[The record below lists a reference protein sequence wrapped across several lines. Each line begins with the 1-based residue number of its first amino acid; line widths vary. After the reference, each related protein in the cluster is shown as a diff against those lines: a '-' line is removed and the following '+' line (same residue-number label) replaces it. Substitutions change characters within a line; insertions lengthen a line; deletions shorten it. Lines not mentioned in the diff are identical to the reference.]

1 MRNMK
6 NHLKQDRLHLRQ
18 ENVKE
23 YKQNMHRNTRVSKS
37 IYPRIF
43 SIKKGKE
50 IYKILKNK
58 FQGYE
63 KAISIKLQNL

>member
-6 NHLKQDRLHLRQ
+6 NHLK

-23 YKQNMHRNTRVSKS
+23 YKKNMHRNTKVSKS

-43 SIKKGKE
+43 SIKKAKE
-50 IYKILKNK
+50 I
-58 FQGYE
+58 
-63 KAISIKLQNL
+63 